1 MATEVNKILLDIEV
15 DSKGV
20 ITNLDQVQKKLKGV
34 GVDLE
39 RAGKQFQNFSKEA
52 KDGSSAA
59 GIAGAAA
66 TEFGRVISD
75 LPYGITAI
83 TNNVSQLGSMF
94 SLLVVKT
101 GGVTQALGALLKVM
115 RGPAGVLILFQIA
128 VALVELWAQKQNKAK
143 RETEDFSNAL
153 ILQKNILDSV
163 RNSFMDG
170 NKDVDERIRLLQT
183 LALTDKNLQNILKDS
198 TLTDEEKIKKG
209 EEYVDNIKAVEQ
221 AEKDLLEARKAIE
234 KDGRSL
240 DELTAER
247 EEKKAERLALRTL
260 AQTSVDAA
268 TILGAE
274 IEIALRDSQI
284 AKLDGLIQK
293 YEFVDQQLIASAKLR
308 ETYAVDDPEK
318 REKTAIEGTIQA
330 IKDKIGK
337 LEEQRDTT
345 GTTLLQIRKYNE
357 QIEFLKKQLE
367 ELERGGVIQRVTN
380 SLGEQGVVLG
390 KALVDGP
397 QLTEAQKIAKD
408 ALKKVGKA
416 AVDGFQEFA
425 EETASAREG
434 GDDDWLLKTLG
445 VTPGEFKE
453 KADKIQAGLNA
464 AFDLVDAQFQRDI
477 ALEEAKTIAINDQ
490 LRERLR
496 NEQLTAEQRDKI
508 NQEIAKNEAALVEQK
523 NKIEKKRFQL
533 NKAQGIANAVINTAV
548 AITEVA
554 PNLPLMAFI
563 GALGAAQVAT
573 IASQAFVP
581 QASPTPNLSAQGLVG
596 AEGAGGAE
604 PQFNVI
610 GATGQNQLVAAI
622 AAAQQQPVRA
632 YVVSNEVTTAQSLDR
647 NIVSEA
653 SL

>member
-34 GVDLE
+34 GVDLDK
-39 RAGKQFQNFSKEA
+39 AGKQFQNFSKGA
-52 KDGSSAA
+52 KDGASAA

-66 TEFGRVISD
+66 AELGRTISD
-75 LPYGITAI
+75 IPFGLTAI

-101 GGVTQALGALLKVM
+101 GTVKKALQELLAVFK
-115 RGPAGVLILFQIA
+115 GPAGYLILFQIA
-128 VALVELWAQKQNKAK
+128 VAAVELFAQKQNKAK

-153 ILQKNILDSV
+153 ILQKNILDSI
-163 RNSFMDG
+163 RTSFMDG

-209 EEYVDNIKAVEQ
+209 EEYIDNIKAVEQ
-221 AEKDLLEARKAIE
+221 AEKDLMEARKAIE
-234 KDGRSL
+234 EDGRSL
-240 DELTAER
+240 DELRAER
-247 EEKKAERLALRTL
+247 EEKEAERLALRTI

-268 TILGAE
+268 TRLGAE

-308 ETYAVDDPEK
+308 ETYSVEKPEEE
-318 REKTAIEGTIQA
+318 EKKAIEGTIQA
-330 IKDKIGK
+330 VKDKIAE

-345 GTTLLQIRKYNE
+345 ALTTQEIRKYNDEITKLE
-357 QIEFLKKQLE
+357 QLLKRLESGGIIEK
-367 ELERGGVIQRVTN
+367 VTN
-380 SLGEQGVVLG
+380 SLGEQGAVLG
-390 KALVDGP
+390 KALVEGP
-397 QLTEAQKIAKD
+397 QLTEAQKMASD

-425 EETASAREG
+425 ESTATAREG
-434 GDDDWLLKTLG
+434 GDDDWLLKTIGL
-445 VTPGEFKE
+445 TPEQFKD

-464 AFDLVDAQFQRDI
+464 AFDLIDAQFQREL
-477 ALEEAKTIAINDQ
+477 ALEESKTIALNDQ

-533 NKAQGIANAVINTAV
+533 NKAQGIANAVINSIGSRTSSHYCKPGICANSLSNSKSYGTNSRWRRRWGRTSIQCNWSYRTEPVGSSHSCDPTA
-548 AITEVA
+548 A
-554 PNLPLMAFI
+554 
-563 GALGAAQVAT
+563 
-573 IASQAFVP
+573 
-581 QASPTPNLSAQGLVG
+581 
-596 AEGAGGAE
+596 
-604 PQFNVI
+604 
-610 GATGQNQLVAAI
+610 
-622 AAAQQQPVRA
+622 RK
-632 YVVSNEVTTAQSLDR
+632 SLCG
-647 NIVSEA
+647 V
-653 SL
+653 

>member
-34 GVDLE
+34 GVDL
-39 RAGKQFQNFSKEA
+39 AKTGKQFQDFSKGA
-52 KDGSSAA
+52 KDGASAA

-66 TEFGRVISD
+66 AELGRTISD
-75 LPYGITAI
+75 IPFGLTAI

-101 GGVTQALGALLKVM
+101 GTVKKALQELLAVFK
-115 RGPAGVLILFQIA
+115 GPAGYLILFQIA
-128 VALVELWAQKQNKAK
+128 VAAVELFAQKQNKAK

-153 ILQKNILDSV
+153 ILQKNILDSI
-163 RNSFMDG
+163 RTSFMDG
-170 NKDVDERIRLLQT
+170 NKDIDERIRLLQT

-209 EEYVDNIKAVEQ
+209 EEYIDNIKAVEQ
-221 AEKDLLEARKAIE
+221 AEKDLMEARKAIE
-234 KDGRSL
+234 EDGRSL
-240 DELTAER
+240 DELRAER
-247 EEKKAERLALRTL
+247 EEKEAERLALRTI

-268 TILGAE
+268 TRLGAE

-308 ETYAVDDPEK
+308 ETYSVEKPEEE
-318 REKTAIEGTIQA
+318 EKKAIEGTIQA
-330 IKDKIGK
+330 VKDKIAE

-345 GTTLLQIRKYNE
+345 ALTTQEIRKYNDEITKLE
-357 QIEFLKKQLE
+357 QLLKRLESGGIIEK
-367 ELERGGVIQRVTN
+367 VTN
-380 SLGEQGVVLG
+380 SLGEQGAVLG
-390 KALVDGP
+390 KALVEGP
-397 QLTEAQKIAKD
+397 QLTEAQKMASD

-425 EETASAREG
+425 ESTATAREG
-434 GDDDWLLKTLG
+434 GDDDWLLKTIGL
-445 VTPGEFKE
+445 TPEQFKD

-464 AFDLVDAQFQRDI
+464 AFDLIDAQFQREL
-477 ALEEAKTIAINDQ
+477 ALEESKTIALNDQ

-548 AITEVA
+548 AVTEVA

-581 QASPTPNLSAQGLVG
+581 TPSPTPNLTAQTPGG
-596 AEGAGGAE
+596 GAGGAE

-610 GATGQNQLVAAI
+610 GATGQNQLAAAI
-622 AAAQQQPVRA
+622 AATQQQPVKA
-632 YVVSNEVTTAQSLDR
+632 YVVSNDVTTAQSLDR
-647 NIVSEA
+647 NIVAEA